1 MSADRVEILSAD
13 ELGRTLNRLA
23 SQVLESVADSRQL
36 VLVGIPT
43 RGVALAEVLQRAGA
57 ALWIK
62 WPNDL
67 YRIEQGLP
75 HKVGGILTEVKALGA
90 GRHRVVSGFCL
101 NLFAPP
107 QALSPSA
114 SNPTPAPA
122 GALFAPQARARIDRE
137 RLAQDLADAV
147 AEVML
152 RYPTEG
158 LTPWFEAWSR
168 LDLLA
173 GRAITVHH
181 PAGTCRMG
189 PASDAMAVTD
199 SVGRVHGLQHLRV
212 IDASLMPD
220 LPSGNINA
228 PTIMMAE
235 KIADHL
241 RGRAALA
248 AQGPGSAQS
257 AHNAFAPPH

>member
-1 MSADRVEILSAD
+1 MSDVPVRLERVETIDSTNAELMRREVHGSDDTVRALWAQQQTAGRGRQGRVWHSRPQDAITLSVACDLSAPVSAL
-13 ELGRTLNRLA
+13 LGLPLA
-23 SQVLESVADSRQL
+23 
-36 VLVGIPT
+36 I
-43 RGVALAEVLQRAGA
+43 GVALAEVLQRAGA

-90 GRHRVVSGFCL
+90 GRHRVVSGFGL

-158 LTPWFEAWSR
+158 LTPWLEAWSR

-181 PAGTCRMG
+181 PDGRSE
-189 PASDAMAVTD
+189 PAQAQ
-199 SVGRVHGLQHLRV
+199 G
-212 IDASLMPD
+212 IDAQGALLILDTQGAARALTS
-220 LPSGNINA
+220 
-228 PTIMMAE
+228 AE
-235 KIADHL
+235 VSVRLQD
-241 RGRAALA
+241 
-248 AQGPGSAQS
+248 
-257 AHNAFAPPH
+257 